1 MVTPPACSSWRGLK
15 DVVARVSDE
24 LYRIARA
31 LETSAD
37 LRLTLSDPRLPLER
51 KHGVVADLLGGR
63 VLPLTLNLVNFVVA
77 AGHSRDLPAIADELA
92 ARAAAERD
100 RVIAEVRTAFELDEA
115 TVQRLAEALSRATGK
130 QVEVKTVVDPSLVGR
145 RGRPGGGHR
154 DRRHRCGTVW
164 KGCGRR
170 CSGDR
175 GRAHP
180 WRN

>member
-1 MVTPPACSSWRGLK
+1 MSDDRVRGYAAGLLELARAEG
-15 DVVARVSDE
+15 VVARVSDE

-37 LRLTLSDPRLPLER
+37 LRLTLGDPRLPLER
-51 KHGVVADLLGGR
+51 KHGIVADLLGGR

-100 RVIAEVRTAFELDEA
+100 RVVAEVRTAFELDEE

-130 QVEVKTVVDPSLVGR
+130 QVEVKTVIDPSLVGGVVAR
-145 RGRPGGGHR
+145 VGDTVIDGSL
-154 DRRHRCGTVW
+154 RHRLEGLRQALQ
-164 KGCGRR
+164 RR
-170 CSGDR
+170 
-175 GRAHP
+175 
-180 WRN
+180 

>member
-1 MVTPPACSSWRGLK
+1 MSDDRVRGYAAGLLELARAEG
-15 DVVARVSDE
+15 VVARVSDE

-37 LRLTLSDPRLPLER
+37 LRLTLGDPRLPLER

-100 RVIAEVRTAFELDEA
+100 RVVAEVRTAFELDEE

-130 QVEVKTVVDPSLVGR
+130 QVEVKTVIDPSLVGGVVAR
-145 RGRPGGGHR
+145 VGDTVIDGSL
-154 DRRHRCGTVW
+154 RHRLEGLRQALQ
-164 KGCGRR
+164 RR
-170 CSGDR
+170 
-175 GRAHP
+175 
-180 WRN
+180 